1 MIKLSDLVKQRQAI
15 SETLSESNPDTNSD
29 GIISASELH
38 KHFDVNGDGKVDM
51 VDYAAHILFHIEN
64 PQYLQQYRAAA
75 QERLVQSPLAARMNK
90 FAHRG
95 AAPGPSTY
103 AVEN

>member
-1 MIKLSDLVKQRQAI
+1 MIKLSDLIKKQHQVI
-15 SETLSESNPDTNSD
+15 SETNPDANAD
-29 GIISASELH
+29 GIISAKELH
-38 KHFDVNGDGKVDM
+38 DHFDVNGDGKVDL

-90 FAHRG
+90 FSQRG

-103 AVEN
+103 PVEN